1 MFFDPVKRFLTDRC
15 TACGICSSVCPA
27 SAIKP
32 NTAGIPEFSM
42 NRCIRCGHCGCY
54 CPSNC
59 FSLESTIDVKTSL
72 EGQIESL
79 FKNRRSTRS
88 YKDQELS
95 DNDISLLLEPL
106 NWTPTGRNSQGIQ
119 VDIIRGRGRIE
130 KLVLNR
136 FLRILRF
143 LDCFG
148 MVTLLSGSQRDF
160 IRRLKSG
167 DDLLTWGAPC
177 VLFFRTSWRSVTPV
191 EDALIAASAV
201 AFKAE
206 SMGMGT
212 MWSGVIKILAPVLGL
227 GRCHAVLLA
236 GFPALKKYQSVP
248 ARKWV
253 RREL

>member
-1 MFFDPVKRFLTDRC
+1 MVFDPAKRFLPERC

-27 SAIKP
+27 SAITPDRTGKP
-32 NTAGIPEFSM
+32 VIASSC
-42 NRCIRCGHCGCY
+42 CIGCGHCGCY

-59 FSLESTIDVKTSL
+59 FSLEPMIDDNTSL
-72 EGQIESL
+72 EGQIDSI

-88 YKDQELS
+88 FKDQELS
-95 DNDISLLLEPL
+95 DNDISVLLEPV
-106 NWTPTGRNSQGIQ
+106 NWTPTGRNSQGIR
-119 VDIIRGRGRIE
+119 VDLIRGRGKIE
-130 KLVLNR
+130 KLVLHR

-148 MVTLLSGSQRDF
+148 MVTLLAGSQRTF
-160 IRRLKSG
+160 VRRLKSG

-177 VLFFRTSWRSVTPV
+177 VLLFRTSWRSVTPV
-191 EDALIAASAV
+191 EDALIAASSV

-206 SMGMGT
+206 STGMGT
-212 MWSGVIKILAPVLGL
+212 MWSGVIKILAPVMGL

-236 GFPALKKYQSVP
+236 GFPALKKYQHVP

-253 RREL
+253 KREL